1 MDERVRTRIERRAA
15 VAVAALS
22 FVGYFVV
29 ARIVGNVYPFSTFPM
44 YAGEHRSTG
53 SRIVAKD
60 EAQGLHEVSDGS
72 AWVCDAA
79 PAEGLRPGETPP
91 LALDPYGCSGGGV
104 YTITYVDRDAIDY
117 VRTHGGVD
125 PRARPVELVRHI
137 WTFPDD
143 RGPPATSDCHMAS
156 CRAVLR

>member
-15 VAVAALS
+15 VAVAVLS
-22 FVGYFVV
+22 FLGYLVV

-72 AWVCDAA
+72 AWMCDAA
-79 PAEGLRPGETPP
+79 SVDGAPPGETPP
-91 LALDPYGCSGGGV
+91 PALDPHACTGDGV
-104 YTITYVDRDAIDY
+104 YVIDYVDRAAIDY
-117 VRTHGGVD
+117 VRTHGGGD
-125 PRARPVELVRHI
+125 RRARPVELVRHI

-143 RGPPATSDCHMAS
+143 RGPPTTSDCHMAS